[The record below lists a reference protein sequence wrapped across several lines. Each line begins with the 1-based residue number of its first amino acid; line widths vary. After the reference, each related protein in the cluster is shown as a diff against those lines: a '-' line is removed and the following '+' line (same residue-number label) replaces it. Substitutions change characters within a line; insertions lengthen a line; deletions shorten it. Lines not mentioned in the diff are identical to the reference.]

1 MKQGRAG
8 RDVRESTKVEPSSKA
23 KNVSKVANTG
33 IIQVRTQDYTD
44 NGRGFMAP
52 APVSQKTHKGGSQR
66 KG

>member
-8 RDVRESTKVEPSSKA
+8 RDVRESTKVEPKSRA
-23 KNVSKVANTG
+23 VNIAKVANMG
-33 IIQVRTQDYTD
+33 IIQVRTMSHSDP
-44 NGRGFMAP
+44 GRGFMAP

>member
-8 RDVRESTKVEPSSKA
+8 RDVRESSKVEPMSKA
-23 KNVSKVANTG
+23 KNIAKVANMG
-33 IIQVRTQDYTD
+33 IIQVRTRDFIE